1 MGKTNKDLLK
11 QHKNLSKMET
21 DKSVNYFMMQT
32 KTKIKLTYFNVRGR
46 AEPSR
51 LILAQAGVE
60 YEDIRIEREDWPKYK
75 SKMPCGQVPV
85 LNYNGVEISQ
95 SMAIAR
101 FLANEFGLAGKTN
114 LEKARADMIVD
125 CVGDMLAG
133 AVAIIRA
140 PEGQKDAPI
149 AKLLNEII
157 PSGRQIL
164 EKFLTDRYFVG
175 NEITWADLVVFAF
188 FETIRMQHGDEKA
201 FGSCTTLKNHIDFV
215 QDLPRIKRWLEK
227 RPVTSR

>member
-1 MGKTNKDLLK
+1 
-11 QHKNLSKMET
+11 
-21 DKSVNYFMMQT
+21 MQT
-32 KTKIKLTYFNVRGR
+32 PTNIKLTYFNVRGR

-51 LILAQAGVE
+51 LILAQAGVD
-60 YEDIRIEREDWPKYK
+60 YEDFRFEREDWPKYK
-75 SKMPCGQVPV
+75 AKTPCGQVPV

-125 CVGDMLAG
+125 CVGDMAAG
-133 AVAIIRA
+133 FVAIIHA
-140 PEGQKDAPI
+140 PEGQKDARI

-157 PSGRQIL
+157 PNGRPVL
-164 EKFLTDRYFVG
+164 EKFLTDKFFVG
-175 NEITWADLVVFAF
+175 NEITWADLMF
-188 FETIRMQHGDEKA
+188 FSFFDTIRMQHGDEKA
-201 FGSCTTLKNHIDFV
+201 FGSCTKLKNHMDLI
-215 QDLPRIKRWLEK
+215 QDLPRIKRWIEK